1 MARQATGAGGEWGGT
16 AAWAAKK
23 TGGKQVALGRWLRY
37 AGLIQEPIFVSDYRT
52 MSDFKQESSAA
63 VTPPTERKPPTETGD
78 SAGRGAAETTCA
90 EKLPGDGEGGAGAL
104 QKEAAQKILAQIQ
117 SLLKTSGA
125 LDEAQFKKIKK
136 SHHALGNIADDELNR
151 SITSALE
158 RARGRI
164 HGQVG
169 RRKKQVEQIRAQLEE
184 SKQALRGGR
193 LKPALLLGKKIRREM
208 GNIPNL
214 SAEHKKE
221 FSEALHAMQPRIDEL
236 KKWERWSTNQA
247 REKLIENVNALKE
260 QPQHPVELA
269 RRIREARETWRN
281 WDKIGDAAPA
291 DLWNKFNRTCTE
303 AYEPCKAHFEK
314 RARTVD
320 ANAREYEQLCE
331 ELEQTFAATEW
342 RKPLWREV
350 DELVHKSFHRRRK
363 LRPLPHQK
371 KKILD
376 QRFAAVTAQFREA
389 MERECERERKRR
401 ERAIAAIRALDDGKV
416 DLKTALD
423 TVKAEQAQW
432 RPTVRSKPAVE
443 NQLWS
448 EFRAVCD
455 AIFDKRKQRQQETRR
470 TEQENLAERSKVCER
485 IRAILA
491 GGDDDVNAARGEVQ
505 KARETWKE
513 LGAVPR
519 KERDAV
525 EKKFRACVR
534 DYEKR
539 LAAIHAAGLR
549 AVDDALEERAR
560 LCLAL
565 ENALGQTAVKTLLKK
580 TRAAWEKCGGEA
592 GAEITARFDAAAARL
607 EEKTAPADLAG
618 EWQANLA
625 EKQKICLHL
634 EVLAGAESPA
644 EFAAERL
651 RLQAERLSGAM
662 GRKGGGGESV
672 EETFRQ
678 LCRRYWN
685 GGAVAAE
692 DGARLEER
700 FQRARGS
707 YNTAGTG
714 S

>member
-1 MARQATGAGGEWGGT
+1 MAQTAVARGGRTGAQ
-16 AAWAAKK
+16 K
-23 TGGKQVALGRWLRY
+23 
-37 AGLIQEPIFVSDYRT
+37 F
-52 MSDFKQESSAA
+52 
-63 VTPPTERKPPTETGD
+63 PP
-78 SAGRGAAETTCA
+78 
-90 EKLPGDGEGGAGAL
+90 
-104 QKEAAQKILAQIQ
+104 AAQKILAQIE
-117 SLLKTSGA
+117 SLLNTSGA
-125 LDEAQFKKIKK
+125 LDEAQFKKINK
-136 SHHALGNIADDELNR
+136 SYHALGDQAGDELNR

-169 RRKKQVEQIRAQLEE
+169 RRIKQVEQIRAQLEE

-193 LKPALLLGKKIRREM
+193 LKPALLLGKRIRREM

-221 FSEALHAMQPRIDEL
+221 FTEALRAMQPRIDEL

-247 REKLIENVNALKE
+247 REKLIETVNALKE

-291 DLWNKFNRTCTE
+291 ALWDKFNRVCTE
-303 AYEPCKAHFEK
+303 VYEPCKAHFEQ
-314 RARTVD
+314 RAKTVD

-331 ELEQTFAATEW
+331 NLEQTFAATEW
-342 RKPLWREV
+342 RKPPWREV

-363 LRPLPHQK
+363 
-371 KKILD
+371 
-376 QRFAAVTAQFREA
+376 
-389 MERECERERKRR
+389 
-401 ERAIAAIRALDDGKV
+401 
-416 DLKTALD
+416 
-423 TVKAEQAQW
+423 
-432 RPTVRSKPAVE
+432 
-443 NQLWS
+443 
-448 EFRAVCD
+448 FRAVCD
-455 AIFDKRKQRQQETRR
+455 AVFDRRKQRQQETRR
-470 TEQENLAERSKVCER
+470 TEQENLAARNKVCGR

-491 GGDDDVNAARGEVQ
+491 GGDDGANAARSEVQ
-505 KARETWKE
+505 KIRDTWNE
-513 LGAVPR
+513 LGAVPK

-565 ENALGQTAVKTLLKK
+565 ENALGQTAAKTLLKK

-592 GAEITARFDAAAARL
+592 GAEITARFAAAAARL
-607 EEKTAPADLAG
+607 EEKTAPAGLAG
-618 EWQANLA
+618 EQQANLA
-625 EKQKICLHL
+625 EKQKVCLHL

-662 GRKGGGGESV
+662 GRKGGGGESP

-685 GGAVAAE
+685 GGAVAAG
-692 DGARLEER
+692 DGAKLEER

-707 YNTAGTG
+707 YTAATAAGAG

>member
-1 MARQATGAGGEWGGT
+1 MLVPYKNQF
-16 AAWAAKK
+16 
-23 TGGKQVALGRWLRY
+23 LC
-37 AGLIQEPIFVSDYRT
+37 PNYRI
-52 MSDFKQESSAA
+52 MSDFKQESGAA
-63 VTPPTERKPPTETGD
+63 VTPPAAERTPQAETGD
-78 SAGRGAAETTCA
+78 SAGGGGSDARPPVPCRRPAGDAGGGGGAAETTRA
-90 EKLPGDGEGGAGAL
+90 EKLPGGGGGGEGGGGAP
-104 QKEAAQKILAQIQ
+104 QKEAAQKILAQIE
-117 SLLKTSGA
+117 SLLNTSGA
-125 LDEAQFKKIKK
+125 LDEAQFKKINK
-136 SHHALGNIADDELNR
+136 SYHALGDQAGDELNR

-169 RRKKQVEQIRAQLEE
+169 RRIKQVEQIRAQLEE

-193 LKPALLLGKKIRREM
+193 LKPALLLGKRIRREM

-221 FSEALHAMQPRIDEL
+221 FTEALRAMQPRIDEL

-247 REKLIENVNALKE
+247 REKLIETVNALKE

-291 DLWNKFNRTCTE
+291 ALWDKFNRVCTE
-303 AYEPCKAHFEK
+303 VYEPCKAHFEQ
-314 RARTVD
+314 RAKTVD

-331 ELEQTFAATEW
+331 NLEQTFAATEW
-342 RKPLWREV
+342 RKPPWREV

-363 LRPLPHQK
+363 LRPLPHKK

-401 ERAIAAIRALDDGKV
+401 ERAIAAIRALDDGKA

-448 EFRAVCD
+448 DFRAVCD
-455 AIFDKRKQRQQETRR
+455 AVFDRRKQRQQETRR
-470 TEQENLAERSKVCER
+470 TEQENLAARNKVCGR

-491 GGDDDVNAARGEVQ
+491 GGDDGANAARSEVQ
-505 KARETWKE
+505 KIRDTWNE
-513 LGAVPR
+513 LGAVPK

-539 LAAIHAAGLR
+539 LAAIRAAGLR

-565 ENALGQTAVKTLLKK
+565 ENALGQTAAKTLLKK

-592 GAEITARFDAAAARL
+592 GAEITARFAAAAARL
-607 EEKTAPADLAG
+607 EEKTAPAGLAG
-618 EWQANLA
+618 EQQANLA

-662 GRKGGGGESV
+662 GRKGGGGESP

-685 GGAVAAE
+685 GGAVAAG
-692 DGARLEER
+692 DGAKLEER

-707 YNTAGTG
+707 YTAATAAGAG

>member
-1 MARQATGAGGEWGGT
+1 M
-16 AAWAAKK
+16 AKK

-78 SAGRGAAETTCA
+78 SAGRGAAKTTRA

-342 RKPLWREV
+342 RKPPWREV

-539 LAAIHAAGLR
+539 LATIHAAGLR

-580 TRAAWEKCGGEA
+580 TRAAWERCGGEA

-707 YNTAGTG
+707 YNTAGAG